1 MTNEKAVDQMLPNR
15 KRQLQKKKKKPSASA
30 NSSSTQVPSTKVRLE
45 SGWTRATFI
54 IREEH
59 LEKIK
64 TLAFMGKIP
73 IKDLV
78 DRVFK
83 SFFSSKKN
91 QNLFSS
97 KKDLFPQR
105 QAELLEELFKE

>member
-1 MTNEKAVDQMLPNR
+1 MTNKRAVDQMFPNR
-15 KRQLQKKKKKPSASA
+15 KRQPQKKKKNLPDSTNPSA
-30 NSSSTQVPSTKVRLE
+30 NHVPSTKVRLE